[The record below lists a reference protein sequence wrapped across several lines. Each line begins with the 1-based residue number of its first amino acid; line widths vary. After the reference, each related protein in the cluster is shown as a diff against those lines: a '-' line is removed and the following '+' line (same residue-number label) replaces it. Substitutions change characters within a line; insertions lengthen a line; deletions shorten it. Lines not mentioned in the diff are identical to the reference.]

1 MPDHNHFTRDIKEP
15 GKCPACD
22 ALLRG
27 VRSSTGGTK
36 PKLP

>member
-1 MPDHNHFTRDIKEP
+1 MPDHNHLTRDIKAP

-22 ALLRG
+22 ALMRG
-27 VRSSTGGTK
+27 VRSSVSEK